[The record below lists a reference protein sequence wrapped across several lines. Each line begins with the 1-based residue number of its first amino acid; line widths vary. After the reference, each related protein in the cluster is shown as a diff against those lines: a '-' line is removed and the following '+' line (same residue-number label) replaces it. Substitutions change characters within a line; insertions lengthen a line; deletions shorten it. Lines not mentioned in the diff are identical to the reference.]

1 MSSSTPRK
9 RPAARD
15 PRGGDLNV
23 PAEIECVDC
32 GGRCYLL
39 SHEPP
44 DEGFRPGDIVA
55 YRCGDCLD
63 RWDLVVPDEQ
73 G

>member
-1 MSSSTPRK
+1 MQVEP
-9 RPAARD
+9 
-15 PRGGDLNV
+15 
-23 PAEIECVDC
+23 EITCVDC

-44 DEGFRPGDIVA
+44 DEGFQPGDIVA

-63 RWDLVVPDEQ
+63 RWDLVIPDVDEE
-73 G
+73 GLDTA